1 MPEYTRRQMV
11 SATAG
16 VAALGATAGCL
27 GGLVSS
33 ESNETAAQASF
44 FVFGDFASKVAGEAA
59 ATETLV
65 PVGQHGHGWEPGARV
80 REDIRA
86 ATLFLHG
93 MESFQP
99 WADDILA
106 DLEDDDA
113 DVTPV
118 DVSTDVHLL
127 EAGSEHDHRDEH
139 EETVDEHHDGHEG
152 TVDEHHDGH
161 EGTVDEHHDGHEE
174 TVDEHHDG
182 HGHGEGADPHFWMD
196 PVRSMEAL
204 TTIEGALADAYGENA
219 DTFETNAAAY
229 RDELQSL
236 HERLQSIR
244 AEASTDVLLVAG
256 HDAFQYLGDQYGLK
270 IEALTDVSP
279 DDRPTVRD
287 IERAQDVIKTHDI
300 QYICADP
307 LESQQ
312 AAEQLVAE
320 TDAEAVLPLTAMP
333 GRTDEWAANDWGYVE
348 VMENVNVPTLA
359 QALGAE

>member
-1 MPEYTRRQMV
+1 MVEYTRRQMV

-27 GGLVSS
+27 GGLVAS
-33 ESNETAAQASF
+33 EGNETAAQASF
-44 FVFGDFASKVAGEAA
+44 FVFGDFASKVAGEAV

-99 WADDILA
+99 WVDDILG

-127 EAGSEHDHRDEH
+127 EAGSEHDHREGH
-139 EETVDEHHDGHEG
+139 EQTVDDNHDEHEG
-152 TVDEHHDGH
+152 TVNEHDGH
-161 EGTVDEHHDGHEE
+161 
-174 TVDEHHDG
+174 G

-196 PVRSMEAL
+196 PVRSMEAV
-204 TTIEGALADAYGENA
+204 TTVEAALADAYGENA

-256 HDAFQYLGDQYGLK
+256 HDAFQYLGDRYGLK

-333 GRTDEWAANDWGYVE
+333 GRTDEWAADDWGYVE
-348 VMENVNVPTLA
+348 VMESVNVPTLA